1 MLLSL
6 SLTIGETALPS
17 LSRVE
22 ENSCLER
29 RIFGSAVVKISSHM
43 KIRISVGNGVIGGRV
58 RLAEHEL

>member
-6 SLTIGETALPS
+6 SLTIVATVLPS
-17 LSRVE
+17 LSHVKE
-22 ENSCLER
+22 SSCLER

-43 KIRISVGNGVIGGRV
+43 EIRISVGNDMIGGRV